1 MAGIYIHIPF
11 CKHACTYCNFHFST
25 SLKQKNDLLTALL
38 KEIELTPFF
47 NDLPPIET
55 VYFGGG
61 TPSILEQSELQAIME
76 ALHQK
81 FPIVPD
87 AEITLEAN
95 PDDIQPHS
103 LTAWKK
109 AGINRLSIGIQS
121 FHERDLQWMQRA
133 HNALQAAESIIA
145 AQSAGFNNISADLI
159 YGVPGLSD
167 AEWQENVEKL
177 ISLQVPHISCYALTV
192 EPSTALH
199 YQIRTKQRQDVDP
212 EHQANQFLMLIEW
225 LTRNGYEHYEIS
237 NFSLPGKQSKHNSSY
252 WKGKSY
258 YGLGPSAH
266 SFDGVNTR
274 YWNIANNSLYIQAL
288 QKNTIP
294 SEKEVL
300 TNVQK
305 INEYIMTAL
314 RTSEGI
320 SLDYLTTQFGHTINR
335 RILKLAAPYSGSK
348 LVAERNFLKLTKEG
362 KLFADGIAASLF
374 QDED

>member
-95 PDDIQPHS
+95 PDDIQTHS

-237 NFSLPGKQSKHNSSY
+237 NFSLPGKLSKHNSSY

-362 KLFADGIAASLF
+362 RLFADGIAASLF